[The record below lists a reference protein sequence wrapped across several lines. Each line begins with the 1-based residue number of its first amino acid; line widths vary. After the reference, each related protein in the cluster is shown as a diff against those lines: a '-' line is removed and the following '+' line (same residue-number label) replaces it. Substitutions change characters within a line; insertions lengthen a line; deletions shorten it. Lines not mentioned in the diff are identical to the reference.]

1 MANRQMAEEIY
12 RDDCVRGILSNPPGP
27 QRILVI
33 DALRCNL
40 VHLLCQELQQ
50 ADRVIDRIT
59 SRQAQLRHNVQDDN
73 DSTLDA
79 DTEIMN
85 VFERKLSTIKSKDAQ
100 AKSNRASDHEAT
112 GSIAQDSTSSEP
124 TESEILSAR
133 RLLQDC
139 RDFLPQ
145 LASAALKSPGAYDPY
160 VSDPLLRLR
169 RLLLRRC
176 LRDPSWGIELC
187 WQLEAEVGKAWKTL
201 FEHRQQT
208 GRRLIVVLPAEKAIV
223 LAKIGSEKR
232 EAFDLLQ
239 EAEQATAYSY
249 TSFDD
254 EYSLG
259 STTDEHSSVR
269 LPSSIGLRRCSHFGD
284 TMHFID
290 RLTKV
295 SSDLRRI
302 PAAEREVRRT
312 ISFNF
317 TCVSFPD
324 ECHVVFSLPQSQRN
338 QSKDT
343 AANGE

>member
-1 MANRQMAEEIY
+1 M
-12 RDDCVRGILSNPPGP
+12 
-27 QRILVI
+27 I

-50 ADRVIDRIT
+50 ADRIIDRIT
-59 SRQAQLRHNVQDDN
+59 SRQAQLRHSVQDDN

-79 DTEIMN
+79 DTEIMDT
-85 VFERKLSTIKSKDAQ
+85 FERKLSTIESSDSQ
-100 AKSNRASDHEAT
+100 ATNTVSVQQAT
-112 GSIAQDSTSSEP
+112 EKIAQDSTSSEP

-145 LASAALKSPGAYDPY
+145 LASAALKSPGAYDSY

-239 EAEQATAYSY
+239 EAEQATAYGY

-254 EYSLG
+254 DYSLS

-295 SSDLRRI
+295 SSDLRRV
-302 PAAEREVRRT
+302 PAAEREVSE
-312 ISFNF
+312 IN
-317 TCVSFPD
+317 
-324 ECHVVFSLPQSQRN
+324 SLEFAC
-338 QSKDT
+338 DFFL
-343 AANGE
+343 